1 MTGKNKNN
9 LIVQKIIMLEAV
21 YERLNVR
28 VKSVHTCKEFLNMFI
43 FFSFFKIK
51 GIVESISMSGLLLQK

>member
-1 MTGKNKNN
+1 
-9 LIVQKIIMLEAV
+9 MLEAV
-21 YERLNVR
+21 YERLNVK